1 MKKLYF
7 LTLLGYA
14 TSFFGQATVPPYTQ
28 EFTTFP
34 LTNWYLGYAFNA
46 NVGNGPTNTST
57 NYWQQ
62 KPFLGNTSA
71 NDPSLCINLFTA
83 NVSAWAITNA
93 FDLSGGD
100 YEISFDYATANG
112 PFMTN
117 PNGPAPQVESTDKFK
132 ILITPDNGT
141 TWQELESWDNPN
153 MTISNERNTI
163 TIDVSAYK
171 GNNVKFAFYASDGT
185 TFVAAANYRIFVD
198 NFKVQAKQIMAASDI
213 TKSNTFQVYPN
224 PTVDKVSVRTEKIVK
239 EIGLYDSTGRKLQST
254 TSKMLDLS
262 KYSKGIYHL
271 KINFSDSTMATQKVV
286 KL

>member
-1 MKKLYF
+1 MKKIYF

-14 TSFFGQATVPPYTQ
+14 STFFAQVTVPPYTQ

-46 NVGNGPTNTST
+46 NIGNGPTNTST
-57 NYWQQ
+57 SYWQQ
-62 KPFLGNTSA
+62 KPFLGNTTV
-71 NDPSLCINLFTA
+71 NDQSLCINLFTA

-117 PNGPAPQVESTDKFK
+117 PNGPAPQVVSTDKFK
-132 ILITPDNGT
+132 VLITTDNGI
-141 TWQELESWDNPN
+141 TWQELKNWDNPN
-153 MTISNERNTI
+153 MTISNERNSI
-163 TIDVSAYK
+163 TLDVSAYK
-171 GNNVKFAFYASDGT
+171 GNNVKFAFYTSDGA

-198 NFKVQAKQIMAASDI
+198 NFKVQLKQIIAVSDI
-213 TKSNTFQVYPN
+213 NKTIFQVYPN
-224 PTVDKVSVRTEKIVK
+224 PTADKVSVKTDKVIKSLE
-239 EIGLYDSTGRKLQST
+239 LYDSTGKKLQST
-254 TSKMLDLS
+254 TSKEMDLS
-262 KYSKGIYHL
+262 RNLKGIYL
-271 KINFSDSTMATQKVV
+271 IKIIFADSTTVTEKVV